1 MRSTRLSLLLATSL
15 FLAAAPVAAYAP
27 TFVAPY
33 APLAGDP
40 ASDAMLTEVAE
51 PLPGLPQA
59 ADKSLW
65 CATMASH
72 LAELALEAGDAETFS
87 TLAPLA
93 IALSQHISTLFVAL
107 RVGEPDIEG
116 FVDLYAEEIDR
127 VVAGNATER
136 YTPDE
141 CKSMVQ
147 PGLLA

>member
-1 MRSTRLSLLLATSL
+1 MRSSRLSLLLATSL

-27 TFVAPY
+27 NFVAP
-33 APLAGDP
+33 P
-40 ASDAMLTEVAE
+40 AQVTE

-87 TLAPLA
+87 NLAPLA
-93 IALSQHISTLFVAL
+93 LALSQHISTLFVAL

-127 VVAGNATER
+127 VVAGTAFER